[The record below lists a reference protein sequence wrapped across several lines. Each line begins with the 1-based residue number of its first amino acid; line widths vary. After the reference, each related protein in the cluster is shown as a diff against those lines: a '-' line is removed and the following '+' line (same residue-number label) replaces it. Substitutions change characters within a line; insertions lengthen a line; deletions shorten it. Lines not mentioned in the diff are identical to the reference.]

1 MTSSS
6 SRIRC
11 LIVDDEPL
19 AREKLRGMLKKHSEV
34 EVIGEC
40 ANGRE
45 AVTAV
50 QKEHPDLLFLDIQM
64 PEMDGFG
71 VLKAISDENL
81 PRVIFVTAF
90 DKYALR
96 AFEVYALDY
105 LLKPFDRDRFE
116 KALQRAHQEIQR
128 EKGGDT
134 NQRIIALLEEL
145 KHKPK
150 YLDRIVIKSNGRIF
164 FLKSEE
170 SDWVEAEGNY
180 VRIHSGK
187 ETYLIRETISSLETQ
202 LNPKR
207 FLRIHR
213 STIVNIE
220 RIKELQPWFHGDYRI
235 LLKDGTQLTMSRS
248 YREKL
253 HEILGK
259 PY

>member
-1 MTSSS
+1 MTSPVKV
-6 SRIRC
+6 RC

-19 AREKLRGMLKKHSEV
+19 AREKLRGMLKKHPEV
-34 EVIGEC
+34 EIIGEC
-40 ANGRE
+40 ANGKE
-45 AVTAV
+45 AVATI
-50 QKEHPDLLFLDIQM
+50 QKETPDLLFLDIQM

-71 VLKAISDENL
+71 VLKAISADKL
-81 PRVIFVTAF
+81 PRVIFVTAY

-96 AFEVYALDY
+96 AFEVFALDY
-105 LLKPFDRDRFE
+105 LLKPFDRERFD
-116 KALQRAHQEIQR
+116 KALQRARLEIQR
-128 EKGGDT
+128 DRGGDT
-134 NQRIIALLEEL
+134 NQRILALLEEI

-150 YLDRIVIKSNGRIF
+150 HLERIVIKSNGRIF

-170 SDWVEAEGNY
+170 SDWIEAEGNY
-180 VRIHSGK
+180 VRIHTGK
-187 ETYLIRETISSLETQ
+187 ESYLIRETITSLENQ

-213 STIVNIE
+213 STIVNID

-253 HEILGK
+253 HELLGK

>member
-1 MTSSS
+1 MTSAVK
-6 SRIRC
+6 IRC

-19 AREKLRGMLKKHSEV
+19 AREKLRGMLKKHSEI
-34 EVIGEC
+34 EIIGEC
-40 ANGRE
+40 ANGKE
-45 AVTAV
+45 AVATI
-50 QKEHPDLLFLDIQM
+50 QKENPDLLFLDIQM

-71 VLKAISDENL
+71 VLKAVSSQTL
-81 PRVIFVTAF
+81 PRVIFVTAY

-105 LLKPFDRDRFE
+105 LLKPFDRERFD
-116 KALQRAHQEIQR
+116 KALQRARLEIHR
-128 EKGGDT
+128 DRGGDT
-134 NQRIIALLEEL
+134 NQRILALLEEI

-150 YLDRIVIKSNGRIF
+150 HLERIVIKSNGRIF

-170 SDWVEAEGNY
+170 SDWIEAEGNY
-180 VRIHSGK
+180 VRIHTGK
-187 ETYLIRETISSLETQ
+187 ESYLIRETITSLESQ
-202 LNPKR
+202 LNPKK

-213 STIVNIE
+213 STIVNID

-253 HEILGK
+253 HELLGK

>member
-1 MTSSS
+1 MTSAIK
-6 SRIRC
+6 IRC

-19 AREKLRGMLKKHSEV
+19 AREKLRGMLKKHPEV
-34 EVIGEC
+34 ETIGEC
-40 ANGRE
+40 VNGKE
-45 AVTAV
+45 AVAAI
-50 QKEHPDLLFLDIQM
+50 QKENPDLLFLDIQM

-71 VLKAISDENL
+71 VLKAIPAEKI
-81 PRVIFVTAF
+81 PRVIFVTAY

-105 LLKPFDRDRFE
+105 LLKPFDRERFD
-116 KALQRAHQEIQR
+116 KALQRARLEIQR
-128 EKGGDT
+128 DRGGDT
-134 NQRIIALLEEL
+134 NERILALLEEI

-150 YLDRIVIKSNGRIF
+150 HLERIVIKSNGRIF

-170 SDWVEAEGNY
+170 SDWIEAEGNY
-180 VRIHSGK
+180 VRIHTGK
-187 ETYLIRETISSLETQ
+187 ESYLIRETITSLESQ

-213 STIVNIE
+213 STIVNID

-253 HEILGK
+253 HELLGK

>member
-1 MTSSS
+1 MASATK
-6 SRIRC
+6 IRC
-11 LIVDDEPL
+11 LVVDDEPL
-19 AREKLRGMLKKHSEV
+19 AREKLRGMLKKHAEI
-34 EVIGEC
+34 EVIAEC
-40 ANGRE
+40 TNGRE
-45 AVTAV
+45 AVAAIE
-50 QKEHPDLLFLDIQM
+50 KEKPDLLFLDIQM

-71 VLKAISDENL
+71 VLKSIPADNI
-81 PRVIFVTAF
+81 PKVIFVTAY

-96 AFEVYALDY
+96 AFEVFALDY

-116 KALQRAHQEIQR
+116 KALQRARTEIDR
-128 EKGGDT
+128 ERGSDT
-134 NQRIIALLEEL
+134 NQRIIALLEEI
-145 KHKPK
+145 KQKPK
-150 YLDRIVIKSNGRIF
+150 HLERIVIKANGRIF
-164 FLKSEE
+164 FLKAEE

-187 ETYLIRETISSLETQ
+187 EAYLIRETISSLESQ
-202 LNPKR
+202 LNPKK

-213 STIVNIE
+213 STIVNID

-253 HEILGK
+253 HELLGK